1 MTAIEPLLQTPA
13 ARAVAWALLHFI
25 WQGTLVALIT
35 AGALVV
41 LRRSAADIRY
51 IVAASGLAL
60 MLTLPVVTAVQ
71 RWQMLRVDA
80 YAGEETA
87 ATESAPRQTQTRT
100 HAREELKDS
109 VAPAST
115 PVITQRLPRVDNRT
129 IERAMPMLFLMW
141 LAGVAVLSVRL
152 LAGCLW
158 IRRLRVRG
166 LTPGSDTLTRI
177 AARLARQMHI
187 RRSVAL
193 FESALVDV
201 PTVIGCLT
209 PIVLLPVSA
218 VTALSPQQLEAIL
231 AHELAHIRRHD
242 YAVNLLQTF
251 VETLLFYHPAVWW
264 LSRRIRAERENCCDD
279 LAVSLCG
286 DPVAYAGAL
295 ADLESLRRGS
305 ANERARRVP
314 ASAGVTLAATGG
326 SLVHRVRRLL
336 GVPASHA
343 DRGPVWIAGSAVL
356 VLLFGIAIAAEGLR
370 QPPAVSPVLPSSSAV
385 PRVAAVPTSPAP
397 LAAAIGQNPAAVA
410 QADTPALA
418 QVDEELSALE
428 KAREEVLRAQETAD
442 GKDRAHLLALANM
455 LRTQAEHLNRQ
466 ISALVRAE
474 APALAGALV
483 EMPAAQQA
491 RARAIRAQIETLN
504 AARAAALAQAADST
518 RNAAALAAT
527 AHAIAAARVDPAPV
541 QGESSGNWVWSNN
554 GEKLEVSYSGRFEFT
569 DDDADVRTISPGGF
583 IRIADAGANGRHSVE
598 MRERAGSIDR
608 KYYVNGSER
617 PFEPEGR
624 QWLRDNLPR
633 LIRNSGL
640 GADRRVARFLKSGGP
655 AAVLAEIS
663 KIDGS
668 YAKRVYFTEL
678 FKQASLNAEQY
689 RQAMVQAS
697 REVTS
702 DYDLATLLI
711 SIADRLPADDAS
723 RAAYFTA
730 ASGIHSDYE
739 IERVYSTML
748 KRGSVA
754 PGVLAGILERAG
766 SIGSD
771 YQLSQLLRQ
780 IVAQQ
785 PLDDR
790 TRPLFFKA
798 LATVQSDYER
808 HRILSAAIASKA
820 GDVATLAEAL
830 TRAADLRSDYEAAG
844 FLLELVPQNG
854 AEGTLRSPFFAVVDR
869 VGSTYD
875 RGRVLQAVAKK
886 DGTSRDT
893 MLAVVN
899 AAAKMPS
906 SYDRAQVLL
915 AVASSKV
922 PLTGDLRDAY
932 INAADSL
939 HAYEQGQVMTALVKN
954 ERSR

>member
-13 ARAVAWALLHFI
+13 ARAVAWALLQFL
-25 WQGTLVALIT
+25 WQGTLVALVS
-35 AGALVV
+35 AAALML
-41 LRRSAADIRY
+41 LRRSAADVRY
-51 IVAASGLAL
+51 IVGAVGLAL

-71 RWQMLRVDA
+71 RWQTLRFEDVPGRQTIDATMPIAVQARSGARVDVRSHEPITPA
-80 YAGEETA
+80 PVF
-87 ATESAPRQTQTRT
+87 TE
-100 HAREELKDS
+100 
-109 VAPAST
+109 
-115 PVITQRLPRVDNRT
+115 RLTRVDNRSV
-129 IERAMPMLFLMW
+129 ERVMPMLLLTW
-141 LAGVAVLSVRL
+141 LSGVAILSIRL

-166 LTPGSDTLTRI
+166 IAPAEESWRHI

-187 RRSVAL
+187 RRPIAL

-201 PTVIGCLT
+201 PTVIGCLK
-209 PIVLLPVSA
+209 PMVLLPVSA
-218 VTALSPQQLEAIL
+218 LTALSPQQLEAIL

-242 YAVNLLQTF
+242 YAVNLLQAI

-295 ADLESLRRGS
+295 ADLESLRASASARGR
-305 ANERARRVP
+305 ALAARRT
-314 ASAGVTLAATGG
+314 AGVTLAATGG
-326 SLVHRVRRLL
+326 SLLHRIRRLL

-343 DRGPVWIAGSAVL
+343 GQGPVWLAGSAAL

-370 QPPAVSPVLPSSSAV
+370 QAPVATVQIAATPVSRIPVAPVASTPIVAVVEPQQ
-385 PRVAAVPTSPAP
+385 AAS
-397 LAAAIGQNPAAVA
+397 
-410 QADTPALA
+410 TPEIAHI
-418 QVDEELSALE
+418 DEELAALE
-428 KAREEVLRAQETAD
+428 KARDE
-442 GKDRAHLLALANM
+442 
-455 LRTQAEHLNRQ
+455 
-466 ISALVRAE
+466 
-474 APALAGALV
+474 
-483 EMPAAQQA
+483 
-491 RARAIRAQIETLN
+491 AIRAQTSAEAKQRSQQMAAAEAMRAQADELR
-504 AARAAALAQAADST
+504 ARAAAITGDTTPAIVGAEGEQRSRQMAAAKIMRAQADELRA
-518 RNAAALAAT
+518 RAAAMMQATTPAVAGADAMVAAAT
-527 AHAIAAARVDPAPV
+527 TALAEAHIDAAPA
-541 QGESSGNWVWSNN
+541 QHESSGNWIWSND
-554 GEKLEVSYSGRFEFT
+554 GEKLEVSYSGQFEFT
-569 DDDADVRTISPGGF
+569 DDDADVRVISPAGH
-583 IRIADAGANGRHSVE
+583 IRIADAGAGGRHSVE
-598 MRERAGSIDR
+598 IREHDGSIER

-624 QWLRDNLPR
+624 QWLRENLPK

-640 GADRRVARFLKSGGP
+640 GADKRVARLLKSGGP
-655 AAVLAEIS
+655 AAVLTEIS

-668 YAKRVYFTEL
+668 YAKRLYFTEL
-678 FKQASLNAEQY
+678 LKQASLNAEQY
-689 RQAMVQAS
+689 RQAMLQAS
-697 REVTS
+697 REMKS
-702 DYDLATLLI
+702 DYDVATLLI

-723 RAAYFTA
+723 RAAFFSA

-754 PGVLAGILERAG
+754 PAVLAGILERAG

-780 IVAQQ
+780 IVEQQ

-798 LATVQSDYER
+798 LGTVQSDYER
-808 HRILSAAIASKA
+808 HRILSAAIASKTA
-820 GDVATLAEAL
+820 DTATLAEAL
-830 TRAADLRSDYEAAG
+830 TRAADMRSDYDAAG
-844 FLLELVPQNG
+844 FLLETIPQNG
-854 AEGTLRSPFFAVVDR
+854 AEGSLRAPFFGVVDR
-869 VGSTYD
+869 ISSTYD
-875 RGRVLQAVAKK
+875 RGRVLQALAKK
-886 DGTSRDT
+886 DGTSRET

-922 PLTGDLRDAY
+922 PLTDDLRDAY

-954 ERSR
+954 ERGK